1 MSVMTGADPDLLDEL
16 ARELTASAD
25 RLRDLRVQLTARVRE
40 CPWEGLDADRIR
52 AEWAARHDQ
61 AIALLATGLAGAA
74 DVVRRNAAEQ
84 RQASAAEGGGL
95 VGGTI
100 SGPGDAPVTPGFPDL
115 SVDGEGSFA
124 AGPLTGEGS
133 FDAGIR
139 PKFEVEGPEFE
150 AHGPGQGNEITDEE
164 GKVVIAEAGV
174 SAKAQA
180 SIADAEA
187 KGSLDLGPVHG
198 EGEASAFVGGEVEGK
213 AEVKAT
219 EEGVVA
225 AAGVTA
231 LAGVKAEAEG
241 SVEAGGVTAG
251 AEAHATAGL
260 EFKAEA
266 EAEFS
271 EHKVGVSVELAA
283 ALGVGGG
290 FKVDLSIDPAAA
302 AEEIGD
308 LFDVLDDW

>member
-1 MSVMTGADPDLLDEL
+1 
-16 ARELTASAD
+16 
-25 RLRDLRVQLTARVRE
+25 VRE
-40 CPWEGLDADRIR
+40 CPWQGLDAEQVR

-84 RQASAAEGGGL
+84 RQASAADGGSVGAGGGL
-95 VGGTI
+95 GGSAVGGIT
-100 SGPGDAPVTPGFPDL
+100 GPGGASAPVTSGFPDL

-139 PKFEVEGPEFE
+139 PKFDVEAPEFE
-150 AHGPGQGNEITDEE
+150 AHGPGLGNEITDEE
-164 GKVVIAEAGV
+164 GKVVFAEAGV

-180 SIADAEA
+180 SIVDAEA
-187 KGSLDLGPVHG
+187 KGSVDLGPVHG
-198 EGEASAFVGGEVEGK
+198 EGEASAFVGGEAEGK

-231 LAGVKAEAEG
+231 LAGVKAEAKG

-260 EFKAEA
+260 ELKAEA

-271 EHKVGVSVELAA
+271 EHKVGVSVEVAA
-283 ALGVGGG
+283 ALGIGGG